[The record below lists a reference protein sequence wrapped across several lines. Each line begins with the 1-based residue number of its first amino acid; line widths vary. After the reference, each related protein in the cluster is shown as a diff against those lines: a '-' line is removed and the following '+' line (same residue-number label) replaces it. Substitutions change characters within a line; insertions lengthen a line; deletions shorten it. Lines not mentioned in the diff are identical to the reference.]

1 MNEKVMQLTKKYED
15 QVVAWRRDFH
25 KYAEPGWREFRT
37 TAKIVQI
44 LKDHG
49 IQVQYGRAVVNP
61 AYAWSYPEQEIDG
74 AMERAIRQG
83 ADADLVASMGRYTG
97 AVATIDSGR
106 PGPVIALRYDIDALG
121 VMECTCEDH
130 IPYAKGYASVND
142 AVMHACGHDGHTAI
156 GLAVCL
162 ILNEI
167 KEDLCGIVKI
177 IFQPGEEGALGG
189 QALSESGVLDDV
201 DIFYSGH
208 LGMGIPTHTI
218 VKYSEGYLA
227 STKFDLIFEGCSAHA
242 GAYPQDGRNAILA
255 ASSAVLAMYSFCQDS
270 RGVTRVNVGK
280 ITGGTGRNVVADR
293 AVIQMETRGSTNEIE
308 ERLHHSCLEAAKH
321 AAAMYGCTVTDETK
335 GYAAGVMCDRDLDA
349 YISAGL
355 SRVEDVTEIVPVM
368 VASASEDVG
377 YLMKKVREHG
387 GKAVFMEIGAD
398 IAAPH
403 HNEKFDFDET
413 ALMIGVKAYIEIILE
428 TMNQA

>member
-1 MNEKVMQLTKKYED
+1 MQERILQIAKKYED
-15 QVVAWRRDFH
+15 KVVEWRRDFH

-37 TAKIVQI
+37 TAKIVDI
-44 LKDHG
+44 LKEHG
-49 IQVQYGRAVVNP
+49 IPVQYGREVVNP
-61 AYAWSYPEQEIDG
+61 EFAWSYPESEIDG

-83 ADADLVASMGRYTG
+83 ADTRTVAQMQRYTG
-97 AVATIDSGR
+97 AVATIDSGI
-106 PGPVIALRYDIDALG
+106 PGPVIALRFDIDALG
-121 VMECTCEDH
+121 VMEAKTEDH
-130 IPYAKGYASVND
+130 VPHKGGYASVND

-167 KEDLCGIVKI
+167 KDELKGKVKI
-177 IFQPGEEGALGG
+177 VFQPGEEGALGG

-227 STKFDLIFEGCSAHA
+227 STKFDLTFEGCSAHA

-255 ASSAVLAMYSFCQDS
+255 ASSAILAMYSFCQDS

-280 ITGGTGRNVVADR
+280 IAGGTGRNVVADR
-293 AVIQMETRGSTNEIE
+293 AVIQMETRGTSNEIE
-308 ERLHHSCLEAAKH
+308 ERLHQSCLEAAKH
-321 AAAMYGCTVTDETK
+321 AAAMYGCTVKDETK
-335 GYAAGVMCDRDLDA
+335 GYAAGVTCDRDLDD

-355 SRVEDVTEIVPVM
+355 SKVEEVTEVVPVM

-403 HNEKFDFDET
+403 HNEKFDFDEN
-413 ALMIGVKAYIEIILE
+413 ALMIGVKAYIAIILE
-428 TMNQA
+428 TMNN